1 MVRIGT
7 SGFSYKEW
15 CGSFY
20 PPRTPG
26 SRMLSFYSQRLPT
39 VEINYTFRAMPR
51 PQMLTGWAQETPEH
65 FRFALKAPQRIT
77 HIARLR
83 GAGME
88 LEHFATVAQTLKSRL
103 GPTLFQ
109 LPPTMKADVPL
120 LAEFV
125 TQLRDTLT
133 AAFEFRHP
141 SWLQDAVF
149 ATLQNAGC
157 ALCVAQSETFDT
169 PVIKTAAFSYL
180 RLRREDYSDEDLRR
194 WAEQIATLDQTGEVY
209 VYLKHEVQAP
219 ALAERLSMLVRALLS

>member
-15 CGSFY
+15 CGNFY
-20 PPRTPG
+20 PPRIAG
-26 SRMLSFYSQRLPT
+26 ARMLAFYAQRLPT

-51 PQMLTGWAQETPEH
+51 PQMLAGWAQETPAS

-83 GAGME
+83 GAGAE
-88 LEHFATVAQTLKSRL
+88 LEHFAAVAQTLQSRL

-109 LPPTMKADVPL
+109 LPPSMKIDLPL

-125 TQLRDTLT
+125 EQLRERLP

-149 ATLQNAGC
+149 ATLKEAGC
-157 ALCVAQSETFDT
+157 ALCIAQSDSFDT
-169 PVIKTAAFSYL
+169 PVVKTADFAYL
-180 RLRREDYSDEDLRR
+180 RLRRESYADEELRR
-194 WAEQIATLDQTGEVY
+194 WSEQIVALDRSGEVY
-209 VYLKHEVQAP
+209 VYLKHAMHAP
-219 ALAERLSMLVRALLS
+219 ALAERLSTLVQAQLS

>member
-26 SRMLSFYSQRLPT
+26 SRMLSFYGQRLAT

-51 PQMLTGWAQETPEH
+51 PQMLAGWAQQTPAN

-83 GAGME
+83 GVGAE
-88 LEHFATVAQTLKSRL
+88 LEHFAAVAQSLESRL
-103 GPTLFQ
+103 GPSLFQ

-120 LAEFV
+120 LAQFV
-125 TQLRDTLT
+125 TQLSSTLP

-141 SWLQDAVF
+141 SWLQDVVF
-149 ATLQNAGC
+149 ATLKEAGC
-157 ALCVAQSETFDT
+157 ALCIAQSDSFET
-169 PVIKTAAFSYL
+169 PVVKTADFAYL
-180 RLRREDYSDEDLRR
+180 RLRRESYSDEELRR
-194 WAEQIATLDQTGEVY
+194 WAQQLAALDQSGDVY

-219 ALAERLSMLVRALLS
+219 ALAQRLSALVQAQLS